1 MRFSDRRKNK
11 KRKGNFF
18 TYIVLIF
25 LILLVYKYLK
35 ENSFINFDKIS
46 NSTNT
51 IIKNNDNKD
60 KHPDEY
66 YMQLVDSYIDKIE
79 ESAKSSVLKNY
90 KNLGIVKC
98 NGYINFRSEPNE
110 NNTRS
115 IIGLMVN
122 NDACDILEMDVKGSS
137 IYAKVTSGGMTG
149 YIAKQYLV
157 TGDNALKIAKE
168 NIALRG
174 IVLVDKLRMRENPS
188 TTAEVVGTTYKG
200 ERYKIV
206 SLENNWAKV
215 YSDNIDNREYAYISA
230 ESKYLNI
237 TECLSEARTQDLKSD
252 VLNYYDNLGVATA
265 KDFVNIRKSASSN
278 ASIIGKLPGKAG
290 CEILDTTGNFYK
302 IRSGKVTGYVSKDYV
317 ASGKRAEDL
326 ALMYADLRALIKI
339 DAIRVRTGPGKE
351 YKQWTTVKKN
361 ELYLVNNQL
370 DGWVELEIDGD
381 SDKAFITAEKN
392 YIEVRYALDQAV
404 EWHPVTSNPNSVRN
418 RIKTLATKYIGG
430 KYVWGGNS
438 LETGVDCSGFVQQ
451 IYKQFGVTL
460 PRVSREQAKKGT
472 QVTAGKQKIG
482 DLVFYTNSEG
492 VVDHVAIYIGNNQ
505 IVHAASTKAGIKI
518 SSWDYRTIY
527 TIRNVLGNK

>member
-1 MRFSDRRKNK
+1 
-11 KRKGNFF
+11 
-18 TYIVLIF
+18 
-25 LILLVYKYLK
+25 
-35 ENSFINFDKIS
+35 
-46 NSTNT
+46 
-51 IIKNNDNKD
+51 
-60 KHPDEY
+60 
-66 YMQLVDSYIDKIE
+66 
-79 ESAKSSVLKNY
+79 
-90 KNLGIVKC
+90 
-98 NGYINFRSEPNE
+98 
-110 NNTRS
+110 
-115 IIGLMVN
+115 
-122 NDACDILEMDVKGSS
+122 
-137 IYAKVTSGGMTG
+137 
-149 YIAKQYLV
+149 
-157 TGDNALKIAKE
+157 
-168 NIALRG
+168 
-174 IVLVDKLRMRENPS
+174 
-188 TTAEVVGTTYKG
+188 
-200 ERYKIV
+200 
-206 SLENNWAKV
+206 
-215 YSDNIDNREYAYISA
+215 
-230 ESKYLNI
+230 
-237 TECLSEARTQDLKSD
+237 
-252 VLNYYDNLGVATA
+252 
-265 KDFVNIRKSASSN
+265 
-278 ASIIGKLPGKAG
+278 
-290 CEILDTTGNFYK
+290 
-302 IRSGKVTGYVSKDYV
+302 
-317 ASGKRAEDL
+317 
-326 ALMYADLRALIKI
+326 MYADLRALIKI